1 MAFPGLPKQSGNDLE
16 GLPVVFCRRESG
28 ALVQRLLFPVTV
40 TDVAVRLAP
49 RGAVIATQS
58 GLWALGE
65 RRAVDEVKP
74 GQ

>member
-1 MAFPGLPKQSGNDLE
+1 VAVM
-16 GLPVVFCRRESG
+16 
-28 ALVQRLLFPVTV
+28 
-40 TDVAVRLAP
+40 DVAVRLAP

-65 RRAVDEVKP
+65 RRPVDEVKP